1 MRSKRLFEA
10 ENDRVVFTLLFSNDY
25 TAPFRGHFVG
35 GVCVC
40 VRVCVCVCVRVCVCL
55 CMIFISGNP
64 PLPPRCTLPVYA
76 SSLDVLER
84 NDQTQKDRWNEF

>member
-40 VRVCVCVCVRVCVCL
+40 MCECVCVFVCTRPRAPPPDNLREVGRIHTFHL
-55 CMIFISGNP
+55 NTTVTLKISRFSE
-64 PLPPRCTLPVYA
+64 LI
-76 SSLDVLER
+76 
-84 NDQTQKDRWNEF
+84 